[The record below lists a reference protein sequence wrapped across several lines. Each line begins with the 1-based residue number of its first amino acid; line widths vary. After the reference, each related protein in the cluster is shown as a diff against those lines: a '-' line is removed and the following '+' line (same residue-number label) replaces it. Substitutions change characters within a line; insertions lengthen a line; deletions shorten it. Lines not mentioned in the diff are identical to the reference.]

1 MDIKK
6 LEYAIARYGTPLYVF
21 DADRLRDDVGRFREA
36 MGELGLCFAMK
47 ANPFLTGEMS
57 LCVDRIEVC
66 SMGEYRICKE
76 LNIPPEKVL
85 ISGVLKRKEDIGEI
99 LTHYRGK
106 CTYTIE
112 SLSQFHSFAQ
122 WCDSQNEEL
131 RVYLRLTS
139 KNQFGMDEQTIQS
152 IIEKRERHPL
162 LKIKGIHF
170 FSGTQKKSANK
181 IQKEIEYLDRFCLD
195 IQNACSCHIE
205 ELEYGPGLAAP
216 YFLDQED
223 RQEEHIQTLL
233 EAVSNMTWK
242 GSVTFE
248 MGRALTAMCG
258 YYLTTVRDIKQ
269 NHGKNYCIVD
279 GGVHQMNY
287 DGQIR
292 GMYEPFIKVN
302 PERLEGKEQ
311 DWTICGALCTVN
323 DVLVQKAS
331 LKNLRIGN
339 ILIFER
345 TGAYSITEGMAL
357 FLSHDLPKAVLYSE
371 KTGWDLIRDRKPTY
385 TWNMVKK

>member
-21 DADRLRDDVGRFREA
+21 DTDRISDDVGRFRKS
-36 MGELGLCFAMK
+36 MGELGLCFAIK
-47 ANPFLTGEMS
+47 ANPFLTEQMS
-57 LCVDRIEVC
+57 RCVDRIEVC

-85 ISGVLKRKEDIGEI
+85 ISGILKNKEDIGEI
-99 LTHYRGK
+99 LKYYRGK
-106 CTYTIE
+106 STYTIE

-131 RVYLRLTS
+131 SVYLRLTS
-139 KNQFGMDEQTIQS
+139 NNQFGMDEQVIHS
-152 IIEKRERHPL
+152 IIEKRDRHPL

-170 FSGTQKKSANK
+170 FSGTQKKSVHK
-181 IQKEIEYLDRFCLD
+181 IQKEIEYLDRFCLE
-195 IQNACSCHIE
+195 IENTYGYHIE
-205 ELEYGPGLAAP
+205 ALEYGPGLAVP
-216 YFLDQED
+216 YFRGQED
-223 RQEEHIQTLL
+223 RREEDLQELMKL
-233 EAVSNMTWK
+233 VSNMTWK

-248 MGRALTAMCG
+248 MGRALAAMCG
-258 YYLTTVRDIKQ
+258 YYLTTVRDVKQ
-269 NHGKNYCIVD
+269 NNGKNYCIVD

-292 GMYEPFIKVN
+292 GMYEPYMQIN

-323 DVLVQKAS
+323 DVLVQKVS
-331 LKNLRIGN
+331 LKNLKIGN

-371 KTGWDLIRDRKPTY
+371 KMGWEMVRSRQPTY
-385 TWNMVKK
+385 KWNMVKK